1 MPYYIDLECSACHSK
16 FKIDAA
22 NYANKKISFSCKN
35 CGNKISYF
43 VPPAI
48 QGLSAPKAE
57 ISTKK
62 VKKVKEENK
71 KEKNE
76 NLNTVKSASSM
87 TTDKLKLKL
96 PSLFKRKNE
105 VDQQVEKPAETP
117 DMGYVI
123 NPPVSKIAAES
134 KKQSHQTTRKIP
146 SESGVK
152 NVEKE
157 ARPFPVTGPSEERI
171 LTQNGSRKPLDFL
184 PRDAGK
190 ALPSEAESADFQPV
204 KPRMNVRVSATKP
217 ALNNDREKSM
227 VHVPKPGM
235 PFIAQLSTPS
245 FYKAGS
251 ARRKDYSFIVT
262 EISRFR
268 TALGRTGMPDPLS
281 TYEMADVSAN
291 DQDFTE
297 PEFTLVNESATATP
311 FVIERQPEFP
321 GPPTP
326 PLVYT
331 QPTSAEIEEEAIE
344 FERNIQ
350 DEIKHGLPPR
360 IEEEDREMEFVTPI
374 SPKESPAAVKPS
386 IPTNNSKI
394 YIPLSRDINPD
405 PERSSG
411 VAGRG
416 SAVAAINN
424 LGNENLITPE
434 IEVIED
440 SYTSGVPPAPGQPGF
455 QMKIPQIRTPF
466 VGYEQRPLTDSRTLP
481 LNGVGVAPQPYP
493 VGGQQGFSAPV
504 AIPSYTPLQQPYQ
517 QTPSIPQYMGQE
529 RDMSQ
534 KPQTPFY
541 NQQPGVV
548 PQQPFAAP
556 HQAGE
561 ETPPPPFLRENAP
574 YQNIETLNQP
584 QSYERPERLE
594 NAEVPPYMQH
604 QTATQ
609 RIPVYPQGQGNV
621 QQGGIN
627 SFPPMNVN
635 TMPAQTSGQ
644 SYAPQPDFQG
654 FGAPQTS
661 QQAGMQQSKP
671 MPAVPSAPVQQPQGP
686 FAQIPPEPIPPPSV
700 TSPPPTG
707 TQKKPAII
715 DEDEEEQFGPS
726 NFGLD
731 F

>member
-16 FKIDAA
+16 SKIDAA

-62 VKKVKEENK
+62 IKKVKEDNK

-76 NLNTVKSASSM
+76 NLNPVKSASSM

-105 VDQQVEKPAETP
+105 ADQHEEKTAITP
-117 DMGYVI
+117 GMRNRI
-123 NPPVSKIAAES
+123 NPPVSKIAPVQQ
-134 KKQSHQTTRKIP
+134 KQSLITERNMIP
-146 SESGVK
+146 ESGVRIVA
-152 NVEKE
+152 NG
-157 ARPFPVTGPSEERI
+157 AMPFPVVGPSKEEKI
-171 LTQNGSRKPLDFL
+171 IAQNNIKKPLDFL
-184 PRDAGK
+184 PPDAGK
-190 ALPSEAESADFQPV
+190 DLQSDEEPADFQPINP
-204 KPRMNVRVSATKP
+204 KMYAGAPAVRPDSINTG
-217 ALNNDREKSM
+217 EKSL

-251 ARRKDYSFIVT
+251 ARRKDYSYIVA

-268 TALGRTGMPDPLS
+268 TTVGRMGVPDPLA
-281 TYEMADVSAN
+281 TYKMAAAGAN

-297 PEFTLVNESATATP
+297 PEFPSVSEPAPYVA
-311 FVIERQPEFP
+311 FVVEKQPEFRL
-321 GPPTP
+321 PPTL
-326 PLVYT
+326 PLVHT

-350 DEIKHGLPPR
+350 YEIKQGLPPGV
-360 IEEEDREMEFVTPI
+360 EEEDREMEFAVPI
-374 SPKESPAAVKPS
+374 PPKETLAAMKPPFPA
-386 IPTNNSKI
+386 NDSKI
-394 YIPLSRDINPD
+394 FIPLGLNINPVS
-405 PERSSG
+405 ERSSG

-416 SAVAAINN
+416 DAAAIINN
-424 LGNENLITPE
+424 LDNKNLITPE

-440 SYTSGVPPAPGQPGF
+440 SYTSGVQPAPGQPGF
-455 QMKIPQIRTPF
+455 QMKIPQMPAPF
-466 VGYEQRPLTDSRTLP
+466 AGYEQRPLTDSRTLP
-481 LNGVGVAPQPYP
+481 LNGVEVAPQPYP
-493 VGGQQGFSAPV
+493 VGGRQGFSAPA
-504 AIPSYTPLQQPYQ
+504 AIPSYTPLQQ
-517 QTPSIPQYMGQE
+517 S
-529 RDMSQ
+529 
-534 KPQTPFY
+534 
-541 NQQPGVV
+541 GVF
-548 PQQPFAAP
+548 PQQPFSA
-556 HQAGE
+556 
-561 ETPPPPFLRENAP
+561 PPFLRENAP
-574 YQNIETLNQP
+574 YQNTETLNQP
-584 QSYERPERLE
+584 QSYEQPERLE
-594 NAEVPPYMQH
+594 SAEVPPYLQH

-609 RIPVYPQGQGNV
+609 RIPVYPQGQGNI

-627 SFPPMNVN
+627 SFPPVNVN
-635 TMPAQTSGQ
+635 SIPAQTSGQ
-644 SYAPQPDFQG
+644 SYPPQPDFQG
-654 FGAPQTS
+654 FGTPRTG

-671 MPAVPSAPVQQPQGP
+671 MPAVPSALAQQPQGP